1 MEKNKKEV
9 VENTKKTKKIK
20 TRVMLVLAV
29 LVVFLISAYISYRG
43 QYLETIEIGE
53 NFKDVFTQN
62 LKYQY
67 GIMGANFVILFIAIY
82 FTNSRI
88 KKALKAFFEEEKKD
102 IPKLPNKSIAFILSV
117 IISIVI
123 SIFMKESVALF
134 LNKAWFGIDDPI
146 FNIDIGFYIFQ
157 KPFIEMLLIYFISI
171 VIGLTIY
178 SAIYYIVVFNIY
190 FDGISAQTLKK
201 SRILKQL
208 TTNIM
213 LVAIG
218 IAGFILIKTQGIIAD
233 KFLTLGDDKST
244 GIYGAGITEIYI
256 KLWGYRILAIVIIA
270 SVYRAI
276 KAFGNKDTKKTLIA
290 ILTVPIYLVALFVVM
305 VGFEFI
311 YINTNELDKEKQ
323 YISYNIENTKTAYN
337 IKIDEIELDSSN
349 SNLNYIENNMELI
362 NNIALINKDITLKTI
377 GVTQTST
384 GYYSY
389 RNANIGKYNINGKE
403 KLVYIAPREIVS
415 NGDRT
420 YNNKTYEYTHG
431 FGAVVTSASTT
442 TTTGTID
449 YVQKD
454 FSTQNQTI
462 KISQPRIYF
471 GAETNNTIVTNGKNK
486 TEFDY
491 PTSTSQNAE
500 YSYDGNAGLKL
511 NFIDRLILAIKEKDI
526 NLAFSNSVTSDS
538 KILINRNI
546 IDRAKTI
553 MPYLIYD
560 SEPYLVVSEEGKLI
574 WVLDAYTV
582 TNKYPYSQPTTI
594 EYNNTKQQINYI
606 RNSVKV
612 LVDAYDGT
620 TKFYITDKSDP
631 IIMAYRNIYPTLF
644 EELDE
649 SIPQDIAEHFIYP
662 EFLYNIQASMLERY
676 HNVSTDV
683 LYRSD
688 DVWETDKYSQTLSSS
703 SKGIEQSP
711 YYTMVK
717 TKDSDKMEL
726 GLVLPYT
733 QLDKQSLR
741 AYLIGTYNNGNPELK
756 LYKYATDSNMLGSMQ
771 LDTLLSQDE
780 TISKELDAI
789 NVAGTKI
796 IKNMILVPIDDTVL
810 YVEPIYQ
817 LSLNE
822 AKSIP
827 VLKKVIVASGNK
839 VAIDDTLESAIK
851 NLLSQSAVN
860 IEVENTDTIE
870 DLVEAII
877 KANTNLE
884 NSNSNNDWEMIGK
897 DMKKLQELINKLELL
912 TEEQK
917 KQNSIN
923 NTMNTVNNTTTLN
936 NIID

>member
-1 MEKNKKEV
+1 MEKNKKDIV
-9 VENTKKTKKIK
+9 GATKKTKKIK
-20 TRVMLVLAV
+20 VRMILVLSV
-29 LVVFLISAYISYRG
+29 LILFLVFAYISYRG
-43 QYLETIEIGE
+43 TYLETIEIGE
-53 NFKDVFTQN
+53 NFKNVFSQN

-67 GIMGANFVILFIAIY
+67 GIMGINFTILFIAIC

-88 KKALKAFFEEEKKD
+88 KKALKAFFEEEKKEM
-102 IPKLPNKSIAFILSV
+102 PKLPNKSIAFILS
-117 IISIVI
+117 IIASLMI
-123 SIFMKESVALF
+123 SGFMKEQVALF

-146 FNIDIGFYIFQ
+146 FNMDIGFYIFQ
-157 KPFIEMLLIYFISI
+157 KPFIEMLLIYFVGLI
-171 VIGLTIY
+171 IGLTIY
-178 SAIYYIVVFNIY
+178 SAIYYIVIFNVH
-190 FDGISAQTLKK
+190 FDGINAQTLKK
-201 SRILKQL
+201 SKILKQL

-213 LVAIG
+213 LIAIG
-218 IAGFILIKTQGIIAD
+218 FAGFILIRTQGIISD
-233 KFLTLGDDKST
+233 KFLTLSDDSST
-244 GIYGAGITEIYI
+244 SVYGAGITDIVI
-256 KLWGYRILAIVIIA
+256 KLWGYRILALVVVG
-270 SVYRAI
+270 SVYIAI
-276 KAFGNKDTKKTLIA
+276 KEFKNKNMKKTIMA
-290 ILTVPIYLVALFVVM
+290 ILAVPIYLLLLFVIM
-305 VGFEFI
+305 VGFKLI

-323 YISYNIENTKTAYN
+323 YLSYNIENTKAAYN
-337 IKIDEIELDSSN
+337 IKIEEIELDSSN
-349 SNLNYIENNMELI
+349 NNLEDIKDNSKLI
-362 NNIALINKDITLKTI
+362 NNTALISEDITLKTI

-384 GYYSY
+384 GYYLY
-389 RNANIGKYNINGKE
+389 RNANINKYNIDGE
-403 KLVYIAPREIVS
+403 DKLVYVAPREIVS

-431 FGAVVTSASTT
+431 FGAVITSASNTN
-442 TTTGTID
+442 TTGNVD
-449 YVQKD
+449 YIQKD
-454 FSTQNQTI
+454 FTIQNQPI
-462 KISQPRIYF
+462 KITQPRIYF
-471 GAETNNTIVTNGKNK
+471 GLETNNTIVTDGKNK
-486 TEFDY
+486 AEFDY

-500 YSYDGNAGLKL
+500 YTYDGDAGLKL
-511 NFIDRLILAIKEKDI
+511 NFVDRLILAIKEKDI
-526 NLAFSNSVTSDS
+526 NLAFSNTVTSDS

-553 MPYLIYD
+553 IPYLIYD
-560 SEPYLVVSEEGKLI
+560 SDPYLVVSEEGKLV

-594 EYNNTKQQINYI
+594 EYNNAKQQINYI

-644 EELDE
+644 EDLNET
-649 SIPQDIAEHFIYP
+649 IPQGIAEHFVYP
-662 EFLYNIQASMLERY
+662 EFLYNIQSAMLERY

-688 DVWETDKYSQTLSSS
+688 DVWETDKYSQTLSNT

-717 TKDSDKMEL
+717 AKDSDKMEL

-796 IKNMILVPIDDTVL
+796 IKNMILVPINDTVL

-817 LSLNE
+817 LPLNE

-839 VAIDDTLESAIK
+839 VAIDDTLEDAIR

-897 DMKKLQELINKLELL
+897 DMKKLQELIKKLELL
-912 TEEQK
+912 TEDQK
-917 KQNSIN
+917 KQNTIN
-923 NTMNTVNNTTTLN
+923 NTINTVNNTTTN
-936 NIID
+936 NVVD